1 MKIVIIGAGIAG
13 CAAYLELQKHPPRPT
28 KSHESH
34 EITIYEAYNTNL
46 SITADDRIEE
56 HTHSS
61 TLIVGGGL
69 GVAPNGLN
77 VLKRLDEEL
86 LKDVVRGGYVTAIS
100 NMKNKNGWPLFSM
113 KSASSDDNSNNNNN
127 RSPHMLATSR
137 HSLWTALRGRIPD
150 HHIIHKRIS
159 QVVAR
164 SNGRN
169 LIRFADD
176 SPPVEADLV
185 IGADGV
191 RGTAKRAL
199 FPDAE
204 EDPYPPNYE
213 GLVGVGGFI
222 PAADVKDFVEP
233 GSMNFVFGGNGFF
246 GYFFSESSMSAVNRD
261 SPYHVSEPGDS
272 LAWWSTY
279 EIEECPDRKTLDM
292 DKVTRQLRER
302 HGNWKEPVVKKVIQS
317 LRVENM
323 YPTWT
328 LPALPT
334 WERDGVVLVGDAAHA
349 LPSSSGQGSS
359 QALEDVEALAL
370 LLAHRL
376 RMGNA
381 HLDEIT
387 PKAQKNAIK
396 AAASQYVN
404 LRQPH
409 VDAIL
414 DSAQK
419 IQNSKR
425 EMGLLKEYFMYAVMK
440 IMGLFP
446 GFMSNQIR
454 TVTEYNIADDV
465 ARIIASD
472 N

>member
-13 CAAYLELQKHPPRPT
+13 CAGYLELRKHLPQPT
-28 KSHESH
+28 ESDESH
-34 EITIYEAYNTNL
+34 EITIYEAYNTKL
-46 SITADDRIEE
+46 SIAADERTEE

-61 TLIVGGGL
+61 TLLIGGGL

-100 NMKNKNGWPLFSM
+100 NMKNKNGWPLFSI
-113 KSASSDDNSNNNNN
+113 KIATRFGLLCGGEFQTTISSTKEYPKLLPDRMEGIRFTLSI
-127 RSPHMLATSR
+127 
-137 HSLWTALRGRIPD
+137 TALQWRRIWLSVRTASEVLPSG
-150 HHIIHKRIS
+150 HFSRMPKRIH
-159 QVVAR
+159 
-164 SNGRN
+164 
-169 LIRFADD
+169 I
-176 SPPVEADLV
+176 
-185 IGADGV
+185 
-191 RGTAKRAL
+191 
-199 FPDAE
+199 
-204 EDPYPPNYE
+204 PPNYE

-222 PAADVKDFVEP
+222 PAADVKDIVEP

-246 GYFFSESSMSAVNRD
+246 GYFFSESSMSAANRD

-279 EIEECPDRKTLDM
+279 EIEECPDWKTLDM
-292 DKVTRQLRER
+292 DDVTRQLRER
-302 HGNWKEPVVKKVIQS
+302 HANWKEPVVKKVIQS
-317 LRVENM
+317 LHVENM

-370 LLAHRL
+370 LLAHHL
-376 RMGNA
+376 HMGNA
-381 HLDEIT
+381 HLDEVS

-409 VDAIL
+409 LNAIL
-414 DSAQK
+414 ESAQK
-419 IQNSKR
+419 TQNSKR
-425 EMGLLKEYFMYAVMK
+425 EMGILKEYFMYGVMK
-440 IMGLFP
+440 IMGERFPGLFP

>member
-13 CAAYLELQKHPPRPT
+13 CAGYLELQKHLPRPT
-28 KSHESH
+28 KSDESH

-46 SITADDRIEE
+46 SIAADERTEE

-61 TLIVGGGL
+61 TLLVGGGL

-113 KSASSDDNSNNNNN
+113 KSASSDDNSNNNNTNN

-137 HSLWTALRGRIPD
+137 YSLWTALRGRIPD
-150 HHIIHKRIS
+150 HRIVHKRIS

-164 SNGRN
+164 PDGRN
-169 LIRFADD
+169 LIHFVDN
-176 SPPVEADLV
+176 SLPVEADLV

-222 PAADVKDFVEP
+222 PAADVKDLVEP

-246 GYFFSESSMSAVNRD
+246 GYFFSESSMSAANRD
-261 SPYHVSEPGDS
+261 SPYHVCEPGDS

-292 DKVTRQLRER
+292 DDVTRQLRER
-302 HGNWKEPVVKKVIQS
+302 HANWKEPVVKKVIQS
-317 LRVENM
+317 LEVENM

-370 LLAHRL
+370 LLAHHL
-376 RMGNA
+376 HMGNA
-381 HLDEIT
+381 RLDEVT

-409 VDAIL
+409 VNAIL
-414 DSAQK
+414 ESAQH
-419 IQNSKR
+419 IQNR
-425 EMGLLKEYFMYAVMK
+425 
-440 IMGLFP
+440 LFP
-446 GFMSNQIR
+446 GFMSNQMR

-465 ARIIASD
+465 ARIIARD

>member
-13 CAAYLELQKHPPRPT
+13 CAAYLELQKHLPRPT
-28 KSHESH
+28 KSDESH

-46 SITADDRIEE
+46 SITADDRTEE

-61 TLIVGGGL
+61 TLLVGGGL

-113 KSASSDDNSNNNNN
+113 KSASSDDNSNNNNT

-150 HHIIHKRIS
+150 HQIIHKRIS

-164 SNGRN
+164 SDGRN
-169 LIRFADD
+169 LIYFAGD

-191 RGTAKRAL
+191 RGIAKRAL

-204 EDPYPPNYE
+204 EDPYPPDYE

-233 GSMNFVFGGNGFF
+233 GSMNFVFGGNRFF
-246 GYFFSESSMSAVNRD
+246 RYFFSESSMSAVNRD
-261 SPYHVSEPGDS
+261 SPYHISEPGES

-292 DKVTRQLRER
+292 DEVTRQLRER

-376 RMGNA
+376 HMGNA

-409 VDAIL
+409 VNAIL
-414 DSAQK
+414 ESAQK

-425 EMGLLKEYFMYAVMK
+425 EMGVLKEYSMYAVMK

-446 GFMSNQIR
+446 SFMSKQIR

-465 ARIIASD
+465 ARIITSD

>member
-1 MKIVIIGAGIAG
+1 MYRVLLSTFHSHILSETHRLFYWNITMKIIIIGAGIAG
-13 CAAYLELQKHPPRPT
+13 CAAYLELQKHLPQPT
-28 KSHESH
+28 KSDESY
-34 EITIYEAYNTNL
+34 EVTMYEAYDTNQ
-46 SITADDRIEE
+46 SITPDERTEE

-61 TLIVGGGL
+61 TLLVGGGL

-113 KSASSDDNSNNNNN
+113 NSFSSDDNSKNNNNS
-127 RSPHMLATSR
+127 SPHMLATSR

-150 HHIIHKRIS
+150 DHIVHKRVA
-159 QVVAR
+159 QVTAR
-164 SNGRN
+164 SDGIN
-169 LIRFADD
+169 LIHFSDN
-176 SPPVEADLV
+176 SPPVEADLI

-191 RGTAKRAL
+191 RSIAKLAL
-199 FPDAE
+199 FPGAE

-222 PAADVKDFVEP
+222 PAADVKGLVEP

-246 GYFFSESSMSAVNRD
+246 GYFFSESSVSAANRN

-292 DKVTRQLRER
+292 VDVTRQLRER
-302 HGNWKEPVVKKVIQS
+302 HGNWKEPVVKRIIQS
-317 LRVENM
+317 LQVENI

-349 LPSSSGQGSS
+349 LPPSSGQGSS
-359 QALEDVEALAL
+359 QALEDVEAFAL
-370 LLAHRL
+370 LLAH
-376 RMGNA
+376 
-381 HLDEIT
+381 HLQDGVT
-387 PKAQKNAIK
+387 PRARGNAIK

-409 VDAIL
+409 VNEIL
-414 DSAQK
+414 EYAQK
-419 IQNSKR
+419 TQNSKR
-425 EMGLLKEYFMYAVMK
+425 EMGILKEYSMYAVMK
-440 IMGLFP
+440 IMGESFLDIF
-446 GFMSNQIR
+446 
-454 TVTEYNIADDV
+454 
-465 ARIIASD
+465 
-472 N
+472 